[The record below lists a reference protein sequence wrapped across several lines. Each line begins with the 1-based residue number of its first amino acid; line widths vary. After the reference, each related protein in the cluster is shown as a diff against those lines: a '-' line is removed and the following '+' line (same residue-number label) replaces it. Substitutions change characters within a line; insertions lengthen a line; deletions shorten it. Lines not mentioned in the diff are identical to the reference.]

1 MQAFA
6 ERYCQCNPDQVKNFK
21 TPDTVFLLAF
31 AIVMLN
37 TDLHNS
43 SIKPERKM
51 KLEEFIKNL
60 RGTSRCLCAVFALS
74 VCPRAVGAPR
84 GRGEVW
90 RCLVTIVT
98 HVRVRKFD
106 EMWQRL
112 ANILSH
118 AATQMWQRLAN
129 IVPRGHMIKCGSVF
143 LTTVA
148 PRGRT
153 MKSGIVM

>member
-21 TPDTVFLLAF
+21 SPDTVFLLAF
-31 AIVMLN
+31 AIIMLN

-60 RGTSRCLCAVFALS
+60 RGTSRCLCTAF
-74 VCPRAVGAPR
+74 AVGVSTCCWCPVR
-84 GRGEVW
+84 PEVW
-90 RCLVTIVT
+90 RCLVTSASR
-98 HVRVRKFD
+98 VRVIKFD

-118 AATQMWQRLAN
+118 AATL
-129 IVPRGHMIKCGSVF
+129 
-143 LTTVA
+143 
-148 PRGRT
+148 
-153 MKSGIVM
+153 